1 MPIKPD
7 PHANLHSLR
16 NRRQAIAAMTRQLI
30 DDWDRL
36 HTLGGRSK
44 DKKHEI
50 ALLRQALAAL
60 GSPSLPNPEVRSLN
74 RQVDAVQRLLE
85 LT

>member
-1 MPIKPD
+1 MPIKTD

-36 HTLGGRSK
+36 PTLGNRSK
-44 DKKHEI
+44 DKKHEL
-50 ALLRQALAAL
+50 ALLRQALAVL
-60 GSPSLPNPEVRSLN
+60 GTPSLRTQKSGPSIVRSTPS
-74 RQVDAVQRLLE
+74 RGFWS
-85 LT
+85 